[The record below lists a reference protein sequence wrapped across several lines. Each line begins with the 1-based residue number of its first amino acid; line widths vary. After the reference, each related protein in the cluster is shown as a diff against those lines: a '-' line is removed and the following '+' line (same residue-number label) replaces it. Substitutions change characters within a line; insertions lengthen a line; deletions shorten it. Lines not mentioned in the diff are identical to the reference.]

1 VNMSDIHCFFAVVA
15 CGSFSKASESLYI
28 SQQAVSLHIKHLE
41 ETYNTV
47 LFERKPALKLTP
59 AGKILLDAANEI
71 IQREQVLV
79 DALENSRT
87 NYTGELSI
95 GLPANRSIAFAN
107 EFIPQ
112 FSSLYPNMSINLRE
126 EYSSNLT
133 RELIRN
139 RIDLA
144 LPLVSD
150 TTAKLDTNLLEV
162 QQIEAETL
170 YVVISND
177 LLRQTVPDE
186 YPECKERYRSGASLY
201 QFAHLPL
208 FLHPSNSAFHLE
220 LQNAIKAHGITPFIR
235 VKTSLTSSLVDLC
248 AKSYGIFF
256 SPSMLLKYMFESQHN
271 YFQTLNIFP
280 ILEYQGARQTSL
292 AYHKQKQLTKP
303 LQDAIRII
311 KQVYADHHV
320 FDNYIQRTRIG

>member
-1 VNMSDIHCFFAVVA
+1 MNMSDIHCFFAVVA

-71 IQREQVLV
+71 IQREQVLA

-126 EYSSNLT
+126 EYSSNLS

-162 QQIEAETL
+162 QPIEAETL
-170 YVVISND
+170 YIVISND
-177 LLRQTVPDE
+177 LLRQTMPDE
-186 YPECKERYRSGASLY
+186 YPECKERYRSGVSLH

-220 LQNAIKAHGITPFIR
+220 IQNAIKAHGITPFIR
-235 VKTSLTSSLVDLC
+235 VKTSLTSSLLC
-248 AKSYGIFF
+248 C
-256 SPSMLLKYMFESQHN
+256 
-271 YFQTLNIFP
+271 
-280 ILEYQGARQTSL
+280 
-292 AYHKQKQLTKP
+292 
-303 LQDAIRII
+303 
-311 KQVYADHHV
+311 
-320 FDNYIQRTRIG
+320 

>member
-1 VNMSDIHCFFAVVA
+1 MNMSDIHCFFAVVA

-139 RIDLA
+139 RC
-144 LPLVSD
+144 P
-150 TTAKLDTNLLEV
+150 T
-162 QQIEAETL
+162 QQ
-170 YVVISND
+170 
-177 LLRQTVPDE
+177 
-186 YPECKERYRSGASLY
+186 
-201 QFAHLPL
+201 
-208 FLHPSNSAFHLE
+208 PSWIPTFWKCS
-220 LQNAIKAHGITPFIR
+220 R
-235 VKTSLTSSLVDLC
+235 
-248 AKSYGIFF
+248 
-256 SPSMLLKYMFESQHN
+256 
-271 YFQTLNIFP
+271 
-280 ILEYQGARQTSL
+280 
-292 AYHKQKQLTKP
+292 
-303 LQDAIRII
+303 
-311 KQVYADHHV
+311 
-320 FDNYIQRTRIG
+320 